1 MNERTR
7 HILAMLSLAMGF
19 LVLMVEVRYEHR
31 NELADHPIAL
41 VPIIF
46 SAVAALMC
54 FLAMGNKAVIR
65 YIAAIVMACGV
76 VVGVLGLREHTFGDF
91 SRSLKVLQPFGIS
104 AGETQVR
111 QGEGEEGEDWRPRRR
126 PEGGG
131 PPVLAPLSMAG
142 LGILGA
148 VLAWPKPSRKR
159 EG

>member
-7 HILAMLSLAMGF
+7 HILAMLSLAAGF
-19 LVLMVEVRYEHR
+19 LLLAVEIRYEHR
-31 NELADHPIAL
+31 NELTDHPIAW

-46 SAVAALMC
+46 SAVAALLC
-54 FLAMGNKAVIR
+54 FLALGNKAVVR
-65 YIAAIVMACGV
+65 NVAALVMACGV
-76 VVGVLGLREHTFGDF
+76 IVGFLGLREHTFGDF
-91 SRSLKVLQPFGIS
+91 SRTLKVLQPLGIS
-104 AGETQVR
+104 VGEPQVR
-111 QGEGEEGEDWRPRRR
+111 REEGEEGEEGRPRRR

-159 EG
+159 DS